1 MDLFHVN
8 RGFIFPYHSLL
19 AWAGKPCVKDRGLC
33 ALTSNVI
40 PFSYGYVKT
49 GMGSVIFPLLNM
61 VLFKVGRNE
70 CIQSDVSFVCFYL
83 ISV

>member
-19 AWAGKPCVKDRGLC
+19 AWAGKPCVIDRGLC

-40 PFSYGYVKT
+40 PFSYGYFKT
-49 GMGSVIFPLLNM
+49 GL
-61 VLFKVGRNE
+61 
-70 CIQSDVSFVCFYL
+70 
-83 ISV
+83 